1 MKKVYVLI
9 HKNKD
14 DELDVQVFS
23 DKETPTSKVME
34 TMYGEDW
41 EIQSSDE
48 TWELYGEIQNNL
60 DTLWYG
66 GEVWMGDEESWTL
79 VESELQN

>member
-41 EIQSSDE
+41 EVQSADE
-48 TWELYGEIQNNL
+48 TWELYDEIQNNL

-66 GEVWMGDEESWTL
+66 GEVWIGEEESWTL
-79 VESELQN
+79 VESELQD

>member
-41 EIQSSDE
+41 EIQSADE

-66 GEVWMGDEESWTL
+66 GEVWIGDEESWTL
-79 VESELQN
+79 VESKLQY